1 MGKTAPEF
9 EDTIPI
15 CSCNHEP
22 AVTYQNRKPPKQFKV
37 YTNPQGDYEAA
48 EPGWSRNACGFGPF
62 WALSKKMWTLGVGV
76 LIALFAIWGIAVV
89 TCPL

>member
-15 CSCNHEP
+15 CSCKHEP
-22 AVTYQNRKPPKQFKV
+22 AFTYQNRKPPKQFKV

-76 LIALFAIWGIAVV
+76 LIALFAI
-89 TCPL
+89 

>member
-15 CSCNHEP
+15 RSCNHEP
-22 AVTYQNRKPPKQFKV
+22 AFTYQNRKPMKQFKV

-62 WALSKKMWTLGVGV
+62 WALSKKMWALDVGV

>member
-9 EDTIPI
+9 EDTFPI

-22 AVTYQNRKPPKQFKV
+22 AFTYQSRKPMKQLKV

-48 EPGWSRNACGFGPF
+48 EPGWSWNACGFGPF
-62 WALSKKMWTLGVGV
+62 WALSKKRWGVGV